1 MVLFDCIFLLLFTAC
16 LCLIYPSRT
25 ATINLQATKMYAWG
39 APESIGEDIPQDFLV
54 PQDVDEL
61 VVDVSAGTDYTL
73 LILADGSV
81 RVGGNIFLPEE
92 YQGMSN

>member
-1 MVLFDCIFLLLFTAC
+1 
-16 LCLIYPSRT
+16 
-25 ATINLQATKMYAWG
+25 MYAWG